1 MEPIYLYDTTLRD
14 GTQGE
19 NITFSA
25 DEKVKIALRLDDIG
39 IHYIE
44 GGWPGSNPKDMQF
57 FDLAKRVSFKNARL
71 VAFGSTRKPG
81 TTPEQDPNLQAL
93 LASGTPTVTIFG
105 KSWDMHVEEI
115 MANSLEENL
124 AMINHSVGYL
134 KSNGRETIY
143 DAEHFFDGYKHNPD
157 YAVQTLFAALDG
169 GADFIVL
176 CDTNGGTL
184 PFEIDSIFKEVQ
196 QLLVDRDDAG
206 SNDITVKLGIHTH
219 NDCGLAVANTITAV
233 HAGAVMV
240 QGTINGYGERCGN
253 ADLTSVVPVLD
264 LKMNKPCISGDNLK
278 KLKPLSRYIS
288 ETANQVPVNNRPFVG
303 KSAFAHKGGIHVSA
317 IMKAPKAY
325 EHMDPALVG
334 NQRRVLVSDM
344 SGKSN
349 VVYKARELGIE
360 LDTNGYDS
368 SKIVSEIKQLEQ
380 QGYQFDVADG
390 SFKILMEK
398 FTDQFEPLFTL
409 ESFRVTIEKDKDQ
422 PCSSQATM
430 KISVGGKE
438 EITAAEGYG
447 PVSALDNALRKA
459 LDRFFPDLDTMRLVD
474 FKVRVIDG
482 NRATAAKV
490 RVFIESRDQD
500 KIWSTIG
507 VSEIR
512 IRSGVP
518 SGYQK
523 TSSKP
528 AGRHWPTA
536 FNSNWQVK
544 IKFAAAMSRHR
555 KNCRFLI
562 SNQIRIIVSK
572 ESTID

>member
-1 MEPIYLYDTTLRD
+1 MKLYLYDTTLRD

-25 DEKVKIALRLDDIG
+25 DEKVKIALRLDDVG

-81 TTPEQDPNLQAL
+81 IRPEEDDNLKAL
-93 LASGTPTVTIFG
+93 LTSETPAVTIFG
-105 KSWDMHVEEI
+105 KSWDLHVEEI
-115 MANSLEENL
+115 MANDLQENL
-124 AMINHSVGYL
+124 AMITDSVRFL

-143 DAEHFFDGYKHNPD
+143 DAEHFFDGYKNNRD
-157 YAVQTLFAALDG
+157 YAVKTLFAALEG

-184 PFEIDSIFKEVQ
+184 PFEIDSIYQEVHK
-196 QLLVDRDDAG
+196 LVAAESGGG
-206 SNDITVKLGIHTH
+206 SNGAAVKWGVHTH
-219 NDCGLAVANTITAV
+219 NDCGLAVANAITAV
-233 HAGAVMV
+233 SAGAVMV

-253 ADLTSVVPVLD
+253 ADLTSVIPVLD
-264 LKMNKPCISGDNLK
+264 LKMNRPCISGENLK
-278 KLKPLSRYIS
+278 KLKSLSRYIS
-288 ETANQVPVNNRPFVG
+288 ETANQVPLNNRPFVG

-349 VVYKARELGIE
+349 IEYKARELGIE

-380 QGYQFDVADG
+380 KGYQFDIADG

-398 FTDQFEPLFTL
+398 FTDQFEPLFNL

-482 NRATAAKV
+482 DRGTAARV

-500 KIWSTIG
+500 QIWSTIG
-507 VSEIR
+507 VSEDI
-512 IRSGVP
+512 IEASWQALADSFQYKLASESQLRSERM
-518 SGYQK
+518 
-523 TSSKP
+523 P
-528 AGRHWPTA
+528 AQEELPIFG
-536 FNSNWQVK
+536 K
-544 IKFAAAMSRHR
+544 
-555 KNCRFLI
+555 
-562 SNQIRIIVSK
+562 
-572 ESTID
+572 

>member
-57 FDLAKRVSFKNARL
+57 FDLAKRVSFKHARL

-81 TTPEQDPNLQAL
+81 IKPEDDDNLKAL
-93 LASGTPTVTIFG
+93 LTSETPAVTIFG
-105 KSWDMHVEEI
+105 KSWDLHVEEI
-115 MANSLEENL
+115 MANDLEENL
-124 AMINHSVGYL
+124 AMITDSVQFL
-134 KSNGRETIY
+134 KSSGRETIY
-143 DAEHFFDGYKHNPD
+143 DAEHFFDGYKNNRD
-157 YAVQTLFAALDG
+157 YAVKTLFAALEG

-184 PFEIDSIFKEVQ
+184 PFEIDSIYKEVQ
-196 QLLVDRDDAG
+196 KLVAAG
-206 SNDITVKLGIHTH
+206 SDAVSNGAVKWGVHTH
-219 NDCGLAVANTITAV
+219 NDCGLAVANSITAV

-253 ADLTSVVPVLD
+253 ADLTSVIPVLD
-264 LKMNKPCISGDNLK
+264 LKMQRPCISGENLK
-278 KLKPLSRYIS
+278 KLKSLSRYIS
-288 ETANQVPVNNRPFVG
+288 ETANQVPLNNRPFVG

-325 EHMDPALVG
+325 EHMDPKLVG
-334 NQRRVLVSDM
+334 NKRRVLVSDM

-349 VVYKARELGIE
+349 VEYKARELGIE

-380 QGYQFDVADG
+380 KGYQFDIADG

-482 NRATAAKV
+482 NRGTAAKV

-500 KIWSTIG
+500 QLWSTIG
-507 VSEIR
+507 VSEDI
-512 IRSGVP
+512 IEASWQALADSFQYKLASENQLRSDRL
-518 SGYQK
+518 
-523 TSSKP
+523 P
-528 AGRHWPTA
+528 AQEELPIFG
-536 FNSNWQVK
+536 K
-544 IKFAAAMSRHR
+544 
-555 KNCRFLI
+555 
-562 SNQIRIIVSK
+562 
-572 ESTID
+572 

>member
-81 TTPEQDPNLQAL
+81 TAPEQDPNLQAL

-124 AMINHSVGYL
+124 AMINDSVGYL

-157 YAVQTLFAALDG
+157 YAVKTLFAALDG

-196 QLLVDRDDAG
+196 QLMSDRGDAG
-206 SNDITVKLGIHTH
+206 SSGVNVKLGIHTH
-219 NDCGLAVANTITAV
+219 NDCGLAVANSITAV
-233 HAGAVMV
+233 HGGAVMV

-253 ADLTSVVPVLD
+253 ADLTSVIPVLD

-288 ETANQVPVNNRPFVG
+288 ETANLVPLNNRPFVG

-368 SKIVSEIKQLEQ
+368 GKIVSEIKQLEQ

-507 VSEIR
+507 VSEDI
-512 IRSGVP
+512 IEAS
-518 SGYQK
+518 
-523 TSSKP
+523 
-528 AGRHWPTA
+528 
-536 FNSNWQVK
+536 WQALADSFQFK
-544 IKFAAAMSRHR
+544 LASENEIRHR
-555 KNCRFLI
+555 KAPAQEELPIFG
-562 SNQIRIIVSK
+562 K
-572 ESTID
+572 